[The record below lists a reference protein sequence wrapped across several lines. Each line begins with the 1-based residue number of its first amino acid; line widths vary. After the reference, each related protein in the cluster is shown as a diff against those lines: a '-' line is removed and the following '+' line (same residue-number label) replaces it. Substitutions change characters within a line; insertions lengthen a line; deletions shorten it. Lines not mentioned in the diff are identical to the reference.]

1 MSEREERAHGADQG
15 RDRSR
20 DAHRH
25 QRRDHGP
32 DQSHGQRSDRDAHRD
47 QRPEHDH
54 GQDHGQDRDQGR
66 APSPG
71 RDLAKSR
78 DPHPHPEHDP
88 EHARAADDG
97 SGRAEGHAHGQVWGQ
112 SSGQSQDRPREHR
125 PDDQPAPGISAPAPG
140 PSDPTAG
147 APGTTA
153 GAPGAGA
160 PTPSTGAASTNTPTA
175 GTPTPSTPTAGT
187 SGTAAPATSGA
198 TAPSTGTPSIDTPGT
213 PATGAAWGA
222 SHLPGA
228 GAAGIVPPAR
238 AADPEHA
245 AVPDGVR
252 PLPVPEQAGTH
263 RAPRAPSEPPP
274 RGPRAVLVEG
284 NRFRLRELHPTDV
297 NAVLA
302 VFGDPGTSHAFG
314 TRPLQR
320 FDAVALI
327 EHAVATSRQRPRT
340 HYRLGISRVD
350 TGELIGTAKLVL
362 DRSTPDP
369 LVRTG
374 HRSAEV
380 GVAFR
385 ADQASIGHG
394 MDVGYLLGLLGFGRL
409 GLHRMWAGFLPTN
422 TTGQRIA
429 ATVGMTREGLLRH
442 HGYANGTWHDIV
454 QYAILEHD
462 WHARIGRG
470 PHPSV

>member
-15 RDRSR
+15 RDR
-20 DAHRH
+20 DAPRH
-25 QRRDHGP
+25 QRP
-32 DQSHGQRSDRDAHRD
+32 QR
-47 QRPEHDH
+47 
-54 GQDHGQDRDQGR
+54 DRDQHP
-66 APSPG
+66 APNPG
-71 RDLAKSR
+71 HDLAKPR
-78 DPHPHPEHDP
+78 DPHPEHDP
-88 EHARAADDG
+88 DHARAADDG
-97 SGRAEGHAHGQVWGQ
+97 SGQPEGQGQGQRHDQGQ
-112 SSGQSQDRPREHR
+112 SLGQSQDPPREHR
-125 PDDQPAPGISAPAPG
+125 PDDQPAPGIGTTTPAAGTPGPGTPGATTPGPGAPRIDTSGAPATG
-140 PSDPTAG
+140 AGWG
-147 APGTTA
+147 APHFQ
-153 GAPGAGA
+153 GA
-160 PTPSTGAASTNTPTA
+160 GAAST
-175 GTPTPSTPTAGT
+175 
-187 SGTAAPATSGA
+187 
-198 TAPSTGTPSIDTPGT
+198 
-213 PATGAAWGA
+213 
-222 SHLPGA
+222 
-228 GAAGIVPPAR
+228 VPPAR

-245 AVPDGVR
+245 AVPDGGR

-297 NAVLA
+297 DAVLA

-320 FDAVALI
+320 FDAVALV
-327 EHAVATSRQRPRT
+327 EHAVATSRHRPRT
-340 HYRLGISRVD
+340 HYRLGVSRVD
-350 TGELIGTAKLVL
+350 TDELIGTAKLVL

-385 ADQASIGHG
+385 ADQASVGHG

-422 TTGQRIA
+422 TAGQRIA

-462 WHARIGRG
+462 WHARLGRQ
-470 PHPSV
+470 PHPYI